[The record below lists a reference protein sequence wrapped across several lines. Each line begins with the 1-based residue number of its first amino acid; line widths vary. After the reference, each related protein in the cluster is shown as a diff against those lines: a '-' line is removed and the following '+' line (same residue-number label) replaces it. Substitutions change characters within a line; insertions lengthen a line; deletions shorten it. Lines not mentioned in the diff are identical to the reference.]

1 MVARLG
7 FESART
13 ADPLAWVDV
22 SDRLRGFEIA
32 RGGENEGLEL
42 DAGTCSVILDK
53 CRELDPFASSTARAA
68 QTPPVA

>member
-32 RGGENEGLEL
+32 V
-42 DAGTCSVILDK
+42 A
-53 CRELDPFASSTARAA
+53 ARTSWNCWTRAHA
-68 QTPPVA
+68 Q